1 MLMSAFF
8 GEFLHY
14 LFFFGFSFF
23 LLMSGHDDLA
33 SLYAELSTRLCIP
46 PLFLMPDS
54 IPKVYGVSS
63 TLIVNG
69 LKLFCEGFVRFLHMT
84 QEGEIE
90 AYVESKQSMK
100 KYITA
105 LDLSA
110 PSPTSRCTCTHKFSL
125 SSNKLLMFAPIFL
138 FPSVFDCFFCIPSQE
153 TPCCHILA
161 LGWALYAIQ
170 KHLLDYPQ
178 RIGCVSFNPNHTRM
192 HFQKHEMFAEMLPIV
207 PWISVIGMLC
217 NNFSNLD
224 ITSKKRKLS
233 LVKTQ
238 EVKQLK
244 VAKKK

>member
-1 MLMSAFF
+1 
-8 GEFLHY
+8 
-14 LFFFGFSFF
+14 
-23 LLMSGHDDLA
+23 MSGQVDLA

-46 PLFLMPDS
+46 PLFLMSDS

-138 FPSVFDCFFCIPSQE
+138 FPSCF
-153 TPCCHILA
+153 
-161 LGWALYAIQ
+161 
-170 KHLLDYPQ
+170 
-178 RIGCVSFNPNHTRM
+178 
-192 HFQKHEMFAEMLPIV
+192 
-207 PWISVIGMLC
+207 
-217 NNFSNLD
+217 
-224 ITSKKRKLS
+224 
-233 LVKTQ
+233 
-238 EVKQLK
+238 
-244 VAKKK
+244 